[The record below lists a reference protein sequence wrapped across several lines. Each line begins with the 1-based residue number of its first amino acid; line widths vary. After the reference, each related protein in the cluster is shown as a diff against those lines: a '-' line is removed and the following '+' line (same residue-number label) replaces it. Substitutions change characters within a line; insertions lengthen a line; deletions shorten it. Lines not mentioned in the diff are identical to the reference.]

1 MNRTQKILAAIIVVQ
16 VAIGVFLY
24 WPKTPISSQGALLL
38 GGATSDQVTSLT
50 LENTDGTQSVFE
62 KQADGTWLL
71 PQADDYPADTT
82 KITALLDKLVK
93 IRDGRLVTETTS
105 SQKRLQVA
113 DDAYYNKITLAFA
126 DGTSQTLYI
135 GTSAGAGAT
144 HVRLSGQDSVYLTDQ
159 LTSYD
164 ADAAVNNWVDV
175 EYLTTTY
182 ADINYLTFTN
192 AEDTMEF
199 QLDSAGTWT
208 MSGLTGDQVFN
219 PNNLSSML
227 NRLTILNLLE
237 PLGKTEK
244 PEYGMATPSA
254 TIYFTTHNAETGDQ
268 EITLIV
274 GALNADKNAYYVK
287 SSTSEYYVLVSS
299 YNLDSFVTR
308 TKNDFLTVHATAT
321 P

>member
-1 MNRTQKILAAIIVVQ
+1 MNRIQKILAGVIVLQIALGVII
-16 VAIGVFLY
+16 Y
-24 WPKTPISSQGALLL
+24 WPKTPISTKGNLLL
-38 GGATSDQVTSLT
+38 AGIATDQVTGLS
-50 LENTDGTQSVFE
+50 LENTDGTQSAFQ

-71 PQADDYPADTT
+71 PNVDNFPADAAKLTE
-82 KITALLDKLVK
+82 LLDKLLK

-105 SQKRLQVA
+105 SQARLQVA
-113 DDAYYNKITLAFA
+113 DDSFYNKVTLGLA
-126 DGTSQTLYI
+126 DGTSKILYI
-135 GTSAGAGAT
+135 GTTAGAGAT
-144 HVRLSGQDSVYLTDQ
+144 HVRLGGTDQVYLTDQ

-164 ADAAVNNWVDV
+164 ADAAVNNWVNV
-175 EYLTTTY
+175 EYVKTEY
-182 ADINYLTFTN
+182 ADINYLTFSN
-192 AEDTMEF
+192 ANDTVEF
-199 QLDSAGTWT
+199 QMDAAGEWT
-208 MSGLTGDQVFN
+208 MSGLVGDQVFN

-254 TIYFTTHNAETGDQ
+254 TIFFKTHNADTGDQ
-268 EITLIV
+268 EITIVV
-274 GALNADKNAYYVK
+274 GALNPDGNAYYVK

-299 YNLDSFVTR
+299 YNLDSFVNR